1 MGFVANAL
9 GFNNSY
15 TNTSG
20 AGANTTAQQATDET
34 TLANALA
41 GQGTLAQQLQAQ
53 ANGQGPNIA
62 NLQLQQATNQNNQN
76 AAASL
81 GSQRG
86 MNPALAQRIISQQQA
101 TNNQNAAGQSGVLR
115 AQQQLAAQGA
125 LGNVYAQQAQEGAQN
140 LNTLTQAQTAANN
153 SNAAA
158 AGQNAQIG
166 GGLVGGILG
175 GGAAALGLAKGG
187 KVTPEHHLSQM
198 LISAGHL
205 IKPKKYAF
213 GTDDGGVEASYVA
226 EDSAAG
232 GGIDPSHTDT
242 PASQLIT
249 QSYNGPDPANQVVD
263 TANAVSE
270 ANPIQANAKKP
281 GAFGTGFANAT
292 KGGMGAAMA
301 PVASPAFANVPPP
314 QLTQPNQIS
323 GLAPLLRAHGG
334 KVPAMVS
341 PGERF
346 IPPQYVE
353 AVKTGKIKASKVAPK
368 FPGKAKV
375 KGDSEENDNIPKS
388 LEEGGVVVPRT
399 KADNDSD
406 AREFLQA
413 IQADKKKKEG
423 PSGYAKVLEAR
434 RKRSA

>member
-1 MGFVANAL
+1 MGFISNSL

-20 AGANTTAQQATDET
+20 AGTNTTAQQNTDET
-34 TLANALA
+34 NLANTLA

-62 NLQLQQATNQNNQN
+62 NLQLQQATNQNNQQ
-76 AAASL
+76 AAGAMA
-81 GSQRG
+81 SQRG
-86 MNPALAQRIISQQQA
+86 MNPALAQRVIAQQQA

-115 AQQQLAAQGA
+115 AQQQLAAQQG
-125 LGNVYAQQAQEGAQN
+125 LGNVYAQQAGESAQN

-166 GGLVGGILG
+166 ANLTGGILG
-175 GGAAALGLAKGG
+175 GASSALGLAKGG

-205 IKPKKYAF
+205 IKPKNFA
-213 GTDDGGVEASYVA
+213 GDG
-226 EDSAAG
+226 
-232 GGIDPSHTDT
+232 DPSD
-242 PASQLIT
+242 QLVT
-249 QSYNGPDPANQVVD
+249 QSYTGDDPANSVVQD
-263 TANAVSE
+263 ANLDSA
-270 ANPIQANAKKP
+270 ANPIQPNASGGSF
-281 GAFGTGFANAT
+281 GAGFANAT

-301 PVASPAFANVPPP
+301 PVNSPAFGNVPPP
-314 QLTQPNQIS
+314 QLTQPGQIS

-334 KVPAMVS
+334 KVPAMIS
-341 PGERF
+341 PGERV
-346 IPPQYVE
+346 IPPQYVK
-353 AVKTGKIKASKVAPK
+353 AVREGKKKASEVAPK
-368 FPGKAKV
+368 IPGKARV
-375 KGDSEENDNIPKS
+375 SGDSEKND
-388 LEEGGVVVPRT
+388 VVPANLAEGSVVIKRT

-406 AREFLQA
+406 AREFLKA

-423 PSGYAKVLEAR
+423 PGGFNKVLEAR